1 MLNDARG
8 TKKYVGGV
16 GGVGVEN
23 IFLFSFFQMRKC
35 IGWEGKMVIFVSFE
49 WWGCQEG
56 CYGLPRSMLRKTLQD
71 NGIVKKI

>member
-1 MLNDARG
+1 MLRVTNIMLNDARG

-49 WWGCQEG
+49 
-56 CYGLPRSMLRKTLQD
+56 
-71 NGIVKKI
+71 

>member
-1 MLNDARG
+1 
-8 TKKYVGGV
+8 
-16 GGVGVEN
+16 
-23 IFLFSFFQMRKC
+23 MRKC